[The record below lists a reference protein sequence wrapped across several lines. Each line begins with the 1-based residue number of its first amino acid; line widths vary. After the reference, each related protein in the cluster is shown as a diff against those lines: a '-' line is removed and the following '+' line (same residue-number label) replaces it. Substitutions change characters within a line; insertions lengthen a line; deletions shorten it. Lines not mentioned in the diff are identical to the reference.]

1 MIPPGNRR
9 KVIMV
14 SVSLTIVLA
23 LSVLIFFLSKDVN
36 NEKLQ
41 IPASPEFTP
50 SEESDLQ
57 IVTPSAEP
65 APGLKVYGTVKD
77 QSNAGVENVAIY
89 RSYSSYPGIV
99 IATTDANGYY
109 ESDFYPILG
118 DEMVTIWAEKQ
129 GLTFKPE
136 NYIWRHYFG
145 YEQVELNFLVQ
156 P

>member
-1 MIPPGNRR
+1 M
-9 KVIMV
+9 
-14 SVSLTIVLA
+14 SVSLIIVFVLTVLFSI
-23 LSVLIFFLSKDVN
+23 LSRGVN

-41 IPASPEFTP
+41 IPPSPEFTA

-65 APGLKVYGTVKD
+65 APGLMIYGTVKD
-77 QSNAGVENVAIY
+77 QNSAGVENVAIY

-109 ESDFYPILG
+109 ESDFYQIPG

-129 GLTFKPE
+129 GISFQPE
-136 NYIWRHYFG
+136 NYHWRHYYG
-145 YEQVELNFLVQ
+145 YERAECNFLVQ

>member
-1 MIPPGNRR
+1 MKSPGNRR
-9 KVIMV
+9 KVIIV
-14 SVSLTIVLA
+14 SMSLIIVLA
-23 LSVLIFFLSKDVN
+23 LTVFLSILSKDVN

-41 IPASPEFTP
+41 TPPSSDFTP

-65 APGLKVYGTVKD
+65 APGLMIYGTVKD
-77 QSNAGVENVAIY
+77 QNSAGVENVAIY

-99 IATTDANGYY
+99 IASTDANGNY
-109 ESDFYPILG
+109 ESDFYQIPG

-129 GLTFKPE
+129 GISFQPE
-136 NYIWRHYFG
+136 NYHWRHYYG
-145 YEQVELNFLVQ
+145 YEQAECNFLVQ